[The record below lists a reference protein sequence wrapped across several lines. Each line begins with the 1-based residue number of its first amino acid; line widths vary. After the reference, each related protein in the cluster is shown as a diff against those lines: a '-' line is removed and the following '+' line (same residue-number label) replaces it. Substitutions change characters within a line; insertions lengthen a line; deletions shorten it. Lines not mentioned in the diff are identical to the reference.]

1 MCQSVVPTKIGNK
14 YRYRYTPSCS
24 EVWHI
29 HLANVGIV
37 QGGINLVQHE
47 EGSRLEA
54 VTKMATVVAFLL
66 PNPMVMNILF
76 SLQQRYTF
84 GIF

>member
-1 MCQSVVPTKIGNK
+1 MEINTGTGT
-14 YRYRYTPSCS
+14 YTPSCS

-29 HLANVGIV
+29 HLADVGIV